1 VPYERNSV
9 PFKIPA
15 VAGNRLLAL
24 LPRKHQQQFL
34 AECEE
39 VELVFG
45 DIISEEGDRIRHVYF
60 PTGDSFISLITHV
73 AGTPN
78 LEVGMVGNEGMSGI
92 TLMLGVDVSPLRTLV
107 QGAGPAVRMTAA
119 AFAKALEKGP
129 ALVRVLNRYLYVLMG
144 QLAQTAACTRF
155 HVVEG
160 RLARWLL
167 MTQDRS
173 HSHEFHVTQE
183 FLSYMLGVRRVG
195 VTKAAGALHK
205 QGLINYSR
213 GHVRIVDRSG
223 LVAAAC
229 ACYKADVKSYK
240 SMLG

>member
-9 PFKIPA
+9 EYKIPA
-15 VAGNRLLAL
+15 VVGNRLLAL

-45 DIISEEGDRIRHVYF
+45 DIISEDGDRIRHVYF
-60 PTGDSFISLITHV
+60 PTGDSFISLITRV
-73 AGTPN
+73 EGSPN

-92 TLMLGVDVSPLRTLV
+92 SLMFGVHISPLRTLV
-107 QGAGPAVRMTAA
+107 QGSGTAVRMKAA
-119 AFAKALEKGP
+119 AFTRALENRP
-129 ALVRVLNRYLYVLMG
+129 PLVKVLNRYLYVLMT

-155 HVVEG
+155 HVVEA

-173 HSHEFHVTQE
+173 HSHEFDVTQE

>member
-1 VPYERNSV
+1 MPTR
-9 PFKIPA
+9 IPA
-15 VAGNRLLAL
+15 TGVNRLLAL
-24 LPRKHQQQFL
+24 LPRKHKEQFL

-45 DIISEEGDRIRHVYF
+45 DVLTEEGDRIRHVYF
-60 PTGDSFISLITHV
+60 PTGNSFISLMTRV
-73 AGTPN
+73 EGSPN
-78 LEVGMVGNEGMSGI
+78 LEVGMVGNEGMSGVS
-92 TLMLGVDVSPLRTLV
+92 LMFGINASPLRTLV
-107 QGAGPAVRMTAA
+107 QGSGTALRMKAA
-119 AFAKALEKGP
+119 AFSRALENGP
-129 ALVRVLNRYLYVLMG
+129 ALVRILNRYLYVLMS

-213 GHVRIVDRSG
+213 GHVRIIDRSG
-223 LVAAAC
+223 LEAASC
-229 ACYKADVKSYK
+229 ACYKADRKSYK
-240 SMLG
+240 SALG

>member
-45 DIISEEGDRIRHVYF
+45 NIISEEGDRIRHVYF

-92 TLMLGVDVSPLRTLV
+92 SLMLGVDVSPLRTLV
-107 QGAGPAVRMTAA
+107 QGGGPAVRMTAA

-173 HSHEFHVTQE
+173 HSHEFHVRNFFPTCW
-183 FLSYMLGVRRVG
+183 GC
-195 VTKAAGALHK
+195 AASASPRPPAHC
-205 QGLINYSR
+205 ISR
-213 GHVRIVDRSG
+213 G
-223 LVAAAC
+223 
-229 ACYKADVKSYK
+229 
-240 SMLG
+240 